1 MIDEFLLDAAQRR
14 SAANDRAGAI
24 VMLEELLRRKP
35 DHMSAL
41 RMLARLQLAAN
52 PVVAANAVHRVVT
65 ADPNDAEAM
74 RLLGLALSAMGRA
87 DEAVR
92 AFQAVTALTPD
103 DGTIHSDLAVSL
115 LRAGDPHAAIAA
127 ARRGV
132 ALAPT
137 APEPHVNLGHAHNFL
152 HQSDEAVAAFRQAL
166 VLRPDFPDALLG
178 IARAHRDLGRP
189 STALAA
195 LLRAAELAPDQINV
209 HVELAT
215 TYHEIGEWEL
225 AKETNLKALS
235 LSPGVPYFYSNL
247 LFEMQYDPNGNGAVT
262 ETREAGARQVAAVRP
277 VTRPLNED
285 RDPDRPLRIGYVSAD
300 FYRHP
305 IGWLGSG
312 PIIAHDRRAV
322 TVFVYANQTATD
334 PLTEQIKRSVDPW
347 VPILGLDDDSV
358 AARIVADRV
367 DILVDLSGH
376 TAGNRLGVFA
386 RRAAPIQLSWLG
398 YPASTGL
405 ATIDYVLLDS
415 HHMIEGADQQFLERV
430 IRLPNIRF
438 CYAPPEYACDVA
450 PPPSAVCGLVTF
462 ASFNNAAKIND
473 AVIALWARVL
483 DAVPS
488 STLLLKWRSFADSF
502 LQGRVRAEFA
512 THGIGGQR
520 IRFDGATPHPEMLR
534 QYGEVDIALDPFP
547 FSGGLTTCEA
557 LWMGVPVVTLPGAR
571 PLSRQTHAV
580 LHAIGRS
587 EWSASSG
594 DDFVAIA
601 ARLASDPTELS
612 RIRRGLREQLRTSS
626 LCDAPRFARDLEA
639 TYRRLWCAYLQRE

>member
-14 SAANDRAGAI
+14 SVANDRTGAI
-24 VMLEELLRRKP
+24 VMLEELLRQNP
-35 DHMSAL
+35 DHLAAL

-52 PVVAANAVHRVVT
+52 PVVAANAVHRVVMANPSD
-65 ADPNDAEAM
+65 ADAM

-92 AFQAVTALTPD
+92 AFQAVAALTPD

-115 LRAGDPHAAIAA
+115 LRAGDPHAAVAA
-127 ARRGV
+127 ARRAI

-137 APEPHVNLGHAHNFL
+137 APEPHSNLGHAHNFL
-152 HQSDEAVAAFRQAL
+152 HQPKEAIAAFRQAL
-166 VLRPDFPDALLG
+166 ALRPDFADALLG

-189 STALAA
+189 STAVAA
-195 LLRAAELAPDQINV
+195 LLRAAELAPDWVNV
-209 HVELAT
+209 QVELAT
-215 TYHEIGEWEL
+215 MYHEIGDWEL

-235 LSPGVPYFYSNL
+235 LSPAVPYFYSNL
-247 LFEMQYDPNGNGAVT
+247 LFEMQYDPNGDGAQA
-262 ETREAGARQVAAVRP
+262 ETRVWGARQVSAVSP
-277 VTRPLNED
+277 VTRPPND

-300 FYRHP
+300 LYRHP
-305 IGWLGSG
+305 VGWLGSA

-322 TVFVYANQTATD
+322 SVFVYANQTATD
-334 PLTEQIKRSVDPW
+334 PLTEQIKRSVDAW

-358 AARIVADRV
+358 AARLAVDRV

-376 TAGNRLGVFA
+376 TAGNRLAVFA
-386 RRAAPIQLSWLG
+386 RRPAPIQISWLG

-405 ATIDYVLLDS
+405 ATIDYVLLDA
-415 HHMIEGADQQFLERV
+415 HHIVEGAHRQFLERV
-430 IRLPNIRF
+430 IRLPNVRF
-438 CYAPPEYACDVA
+438 CYAPPEYAGEVVG
-450 PPPSAVCGLVTF
+450 PPSAVCGLVTF

-473 AVIALWARVL
+473 AVIELWARVL
-483 DAVPS
+483 DAVPG
-488 STLLLKWRSFADSF
+488 STLLLKWRSYADPY
-502 LQGRVRAEFA
+502 LQGRVRADFA
-512 THGIGGQR
+512 GHGITGER

-557 LWMGVPVVTLPGAR
+557 LWMGVPVVTLPGTR

-580 LHAIGRS
+580 LHAIGRP
-587 EWSASSG
+587 EWSATSS
-594 DDFVAIA
+594 DDYVAIA
-601 ARLASDPTELS
+601 ARLAGDRTELS
-612 RIRRGLREQLRTSS
+612 LVRRDLREQLRASP

-639 TYRRLWCAYLQRE
+639 IYRKLWRAYLQRE